1 MNRYDTLLQNATDI
15 TEKCDKILLQMQQ
28 FFLQNVTVLLQIA
41 TISFQNV
48 SRLLLQNAT
57 SFTNCNSRGTYTS
70 NGIYNKLYSKLL
82 HVISKHAPIN
92 NLTNRDAK

>member
-1 MNRYDTLLQNATDI
+1 MTLYYKMRQILLQNAT
-15 TEKCDKILLQMQQ
+15 KVYYKMQQ
-28 FFLQNVTVLLQIA
+28 FFLQNVTVLLKIA
-41 TISFQNV
+41 AITFQNV
-48 SRLLLQNAT
+48 SSLLLQNAT
-57 SFTNCNSRGTYTS
+57 FFTNCNSRGTYTS

>member
-1 MNRYDTLLQNATDI
+1 MRQILPQSATKFYY
-15 TEKCDKILLQMQQ
+15 KCSS
-28 FFLQNVTVLLQIA
+28 FFYKNVTVLLQIA

-48 SRLLLQNAT
+48 SGLLLQNAM